1 MVVKTIVMSRISS
14 YFSQYDQDKSEA
26 TKIAEQEATRK
37 SFLIH
42 LYKLSNQGLGLESK
56 DLKLLELVEALGDY
70 INSDESAD
78 RVKGSLLFM
87 LHIKANLINC
97 EAVSYLADVISAVPP
112 RVLSLQQS

>member
-1 MVVKTIVMSRISS
+1 MSRISS
-14 YFSQYDQDKSEA
+14 YFSQYEQDKSEA
-26 TKIAEQEATRK
+26 TKIAEQEAIRRSLLFQLNELT
-37 SFLIH
+37 
-42 LYKLSNQGLGLESK
+42 NQGLGLESK

-78 RVKGSLLFM
+78 RVRGNLLPVS
-87 LHIKANLINC
+87 HIQAILIIR